1 MRESYEKSVRPFLK
15 QIGLMA
21 MCGEGPEEIARLCGV
36 SAENLEKWRKKYP
49 ELAQALDEKQHADL
63 MVRKAFFKKACGYVA
78 EEEICEYKGKPG
90 ADGSRSDEQTVR
102 KTTKKDVPPD
112 LAAIKWWLANGED
125 APENTEALE
134 LEEARR
140 LLLER
145 QRLLEND

>member
-1 MRESYEKSVRPFLK
+1 MRESYERSVRPFLK
-15 QIGLMA
+15 QIRLMA
-21 MCGEGPEEIARLCGV
+21 MCGESAEEIARLCGV
-36 SAENLEKWRKKYP
+36 SADKWEKWQKKHP

-78 EEEICEYKGKPG
+78 EEEICEYKGKKG
-90 ADGSRSDEQTVR
+90 ADGSREDEQTVR

-112 LAAIKWWLANGED
+112 LAAIKWWLTNADE
-125 APENTEALE
+125 ASENAEALE

-145 QRLLEND
+145 QRLLEDD